1 MVGAGDDSRALLALR
16 SEAAVGRWRKQQWE
30 VEFARYF
37 TAPPRVP
44 STLPPP
50 GVRYAFHAKRR
61 HPGAWLPATAPATL
75 CVSRPIHAS
84 TLPVLT
90 VSFGDV
96 VFEEHFLSILNF
108 SWPQITCMTECPV
121 RGSRVVFVSFCDKS
135 KQIQKFAL
143 RFPLFSDAESFLNCV
158 KECLGDTRDIIP
170 SGSDYACEDSSVS
183 EYIASNELQDSFE
196 EPASDHRTE
205 APALCYHEEPDQP
218 AFESNIDNINSGFP
232 PSFTEMLTNLS
243 TENEKDTEDP
253 YHGGA
258 DQPVFQPLLA
268 TNIDNINSGFPPSF
282 TEMLTNLSTENE
294 KDTEDPYHGADQPV
308 FQPLLATNIDNIN
321 SGFPPRFTEMLTNL
335 STENETDTE
344 DPRPLT
350 GIDHTQ
356 EVYTQ
361 DTCHDVASDENTAGK
376 EMDTNKSTNDI
387 MARIKVFSSSTIFLW
402 VH

>member
-1 MVGAGDDSRALLALR
+1 MVGAVDDSRALLALR
-16 SEAAVGRWRKQQWE
+16 SEAAAGRWRKQQWE

-37 TAPPRVP
+37 TAPPRGP

-75 CVSRPIHAS
+75 CVSRPVHAS
-84 TLPVLT
+84 AAPVLT

-143 RFPLFSDAESFLNCV
+143 RFPVFSDTESFLNCV

-170 SGSDYACEDSSVS
+170 SGSDYACEDSPVS
-183 EYIASNELQDSFE
+183 EYIASNELRDSFE
-196 EPASDHRTE
+196 EPASDQRTE
-205 APALCYHEEPDQP
+205 VPALCYHEEPDQP
-218 AFESNIDNINSGFP
+218 AFEPIHATNIDNNNSGFP

-253 YHGGA
+253 YPGA

-294 KDTEDPYHGADQPV
+294 KDTEDP
-308 FQPLLATNIDNIN
+308 
-321 SGFPPRFTEMLTNL
+321 
-335 STENETDTE
+335 
-344 DPRPLT
+344 RPLT
-350 GIDHTQ
+350 ETDHTQ

-361 DTCHDVASDENTAGK
+361 DTCHDVASDENTPSK
-376 EMDTNKSTNDI
+376 EIDTSKSTNDI
-387 MARIKVFSSSTIFLW
+387 MARIKAYLADDSFHDMLFKLSSVIDELGMDLSL
-402 VH
+402 